1 MRYFG
6 VALLLCLWLAVPV
19 HAATIAQ
26 YDSALHQVQQ
36 ALEARIPV
44 LQAHEIPS
52 DEPPQFVARRLLS
65 PIHSVGP
72 AGGPQTLVRND
83 ILFRQLNLA
92 DHQGNIAQMQALD
105 RQISTLRAELAIPN
119 VISKPSKSGDPVTI
133 AHTILAR
140 PDFASTPFPPSPLL
154 DRLSEWLSREWA
166 KIHWHH
172 INLNPNLPP
181 PNFGFIKV
189 LLWLMLLGAAVIL
202 VVVLVQLLSRRQRST
217 KVAPLVDAAEA
228 ALVEARD
235 TDSLLAM
242 AERQARE
249 GQYRQA
255 FRLVYVATLVALDSG
270 GVLRFN
276 RSRTN
281 WEYLR
286 ALRASGR
293 EDVSRALLPLTRDFD
308 RVWYGF
314 APAGPAEYADALA
327 QYHALQGAT
336 QTPTRPVPTG
346 VGV

>member
-1 MRYFG
+1 
-6 VALLLCLWLAVPV
+6 
-19 HAATIAQ
+19 
-26 YDSALHQVQQ
+26 
-36 ALEARIPV
+36 
-44 LQAHEIPS
+44 
-52 DEPPQFVARRLLS
+52 
-65 PIHSVGP
+65 VGP
-72 AGGPQTLVRND
+72 VGGPQSLVRND
-83 ILFRQLNLA
+83 LLLRQIALA
-92 DHQGNIAQMQALD
+92 DRQGSIAQMQALD
-105 RQISTLRAELAIPN
+105 RQIATLRAELAVPRSVSN
-119 VISKPSKSGDPVTI
+119 PSKSGDPVQI
-133 AHTILAR
+133 AHAILAR
-140 PDFASTPFPPSPLL
+140 PDFASTPYPPPPLI
-154 DRLSEWLSREWA
+154 DRLAEWLSREWA

-172 INLNPNLPP
+172 ANLNPNLPP
-181 PNFGFIKV
+181 PNFAFIKV
-189 LLWLMLLGAAVIL
+189 LLWLMLAGAAVIL
-202 VVVLVQLLSRRQRST
+202 VVVLVQILSRRQRYA

-255 FRLVYVATLVALDSG
+255 FRLVYVATLVALDTG

-293 EDVSRALLPLTRDFD
+293 EDISRALLPLTRDFD

-327 QYHALQGAT
+327 QYHALQAAT
-336 QTPTRPVPTG
+336 QTPTRPAPAGAG
-346 VGV
+346 V